1 MMMVRR
7 LPGLLLLGLTLLT
20 ALPGAAAEKV
30 VLKYSVLRESI
41 AVAELSDL
49 SRTGAVSPALESYLK
64 LADKNPEDLRRWL
77 NQSVAIH
84 PSALSQLLNS
94 FLGAYALSQIGEVI
108 QTPSGRASSEAL
120 RGALITS
127 AQGDNRVSL
136 IEILE
141 NYPTAEVQVNGDK
154 LMQLYQDFQA
164 LASRLP
170 RLP

>member
-1 MMMVRR
+1 MLPR
-7 LPGLLLLGLTLLT
+7 LSPFLLLSLALL
-20 ALPGAAAEKV
+20 AARPSVGAEKV
-30 VLKYSVLRESI
+30 VLKYSVLRESV

-49 SRTGAVSPALESYLK
+49 SRTGAVSPALESYLQ
-64 LADKNPEDLRRWL
+64 LANKKPEDLRRWL

-84 PSALSQLLNS
+84 PTALSQLLNS
-94 FLGAYALSQIGEVI
+94 FLGTYALSQIGEVI

-127 AQGDNRVSL
+127 AQGDNQVSL

-154 LMQLYQDFQA
+154 LMELYQDFQA